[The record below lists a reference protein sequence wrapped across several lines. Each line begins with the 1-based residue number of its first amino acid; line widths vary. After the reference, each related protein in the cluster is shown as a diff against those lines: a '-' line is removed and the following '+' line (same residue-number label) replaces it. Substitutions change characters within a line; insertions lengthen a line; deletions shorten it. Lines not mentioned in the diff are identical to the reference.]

1 MHKLLKEVVKVYT
14 TFQRLGPRY
23 LDTFDNRAIT
33 EATFEAVKTR
43 ILSEPTLQSDFD
55 SCVNLFKDYIK
66 QKGAGSNIQDRDAK
80 ISAERTTQARGDD
93 ASPDQSVEDRY
104 YSRQEYSKL
113 SNAAKEGL
121 RLKQKK
127 RGHQPGD
134 STPKNVAKKQ
144 KVGKKPA
151 MKAAKDWSKREIM
164 ALAKKVRFM
173 DLEDHSSDS
182 EQSEEKE
189 APKKPSNRNNK
200 ALQRK
205 K

>member
-1 MHKLLKEVVKVYT
+1 LKW
-14 TFQRLGPRY
+14 
-23 LDTFDNRAIT
+23 
-33 EATFEAVKTR
+33 
-43 ILSEPTLQSDFD
+43 
-55 SCVNLFKDYIK
+55 
-66 QKGAGSNIQDRDAK
+66 
-80 ISAERTTQARGDD
+80 
-93 ASPDQSVEDRY
+93 
-104 YSRQEYSKL
+104 
-113 SNAAKEGL
+113 
-121 RLKQKK
+121 KK

-134 STPKNVAKKQ
+134 NTQKNVAKKQ